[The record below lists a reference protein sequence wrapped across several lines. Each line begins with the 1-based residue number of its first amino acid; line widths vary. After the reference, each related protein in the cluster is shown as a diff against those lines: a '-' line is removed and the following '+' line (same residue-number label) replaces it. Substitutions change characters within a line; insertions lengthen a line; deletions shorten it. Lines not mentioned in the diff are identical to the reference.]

1 MSHASASV
9 IIASFN
15 GEPFVGEALESVLA
29 QSVPPLEVI
38 VCDDGSSD
46 GTVDVLCSFGDR
58 IRCIRQTNQ
67 GVSAARNRAAAG
79 ARGRYLAF
87 LDQDDLWE
95 RDFLRRQLEAFEEH
109 PDRGLMYADSW
120 VIDSTGRVRGRR
132 SQHLRFAEGRIFEA
146 LLRGNFIPIETL
158 VMPSAL
164 FRELGGF
171 RVDLSFLE
179 DFDLCLRASRTHA
192 VGFIPEPLA
201 RYRIHARN
209 LSHDGAGIA
218 GEYLKLVEELAL
230 DPTLSPE
237 ERRIVEEERRR
248 RCGDLAWLA
257 LRRAEPEEA
266 ERWIQRLGGITPSWK
281 VRLLRRVE
289 RALPRSVSR
298 RLVALL
304 PRRRLYGI

>member
-1 MSHASASV
+1 MSRASASV

-15 GEPFVGEALESVLA
+15 GEAFIRQAVESVLA
-29 QSVPPLEVI
+29 QSLNALEII

-46 GTVDVLCSFGDR
+46 GTVDVLRSFGER
-58 IRCIRQTNQ
+58 IRWIQQTNQ
-67 GVSAARNRAAAG
+67 GVSAARNRAAAE
-79 ARGRYLAF
+79 ARGATLAF

-95 RDFLRRQLEAFEEH
+95 PHLLRCQLEALEEH
-109 PDRGLMYADSW
+109 PDWGLVYADSW
-120 VIDSTGRVRGRR
+120 VIDRTGAVRGRR
-132 SQHLRFAEGRIFEA
+132 GEHLRFAEGRIFRA

-158 VMPSAL
+158 VMRSSL

-171 RVDLSFLE
+171 RADLRFLE
-179 DFDLCLRASRTHA
+179 DFDLCLRASRTQV
-192 VGFIPEPLA
+192 VGLTPEPLA

-209 LSHDGAGIA
+209 LSHDGAGIV
-218 GEYLKLVEELAL
+218 GEYWKLLDELAL
-230 DPTLSPE
+230 DPGLSSE

-266 ERWIQRLGGITPSWK
+266 ESWIRRLGETPPSWK
-281 VRLLRRVE
+281 VRVLRRVE
-289 RALPRSVSR
+289 QALPRSVSK

-304 PRRRLYGI
+304 PRRRLYGV